1 MGAGIVTGG
10 LDTLYLGKQPAKQVT
25 HFLIIVYHDVRLP
38 ILLYQFHN
46 LLRRTFLVHPA
57 GYELTVAHMGF
68 FYIVTRLDTYKLCH
82 QTIHQ
87 IGVVLSLISIRTW
100 SKPQFHQLRV
110 GHVVESEQ
118 VGARFFDSRTICLQR
133 IRVHTREQ
141 FTGTMS
147 QTFMQVSMQFIC
159 HICVLI
165 NQLKLCITVHKLLI
179 EPVAMSCLIISIC
192 NVTDCNGFRT
202 MMATYPVGIGQV
214 DADSSCRIQVTG
226 QNSRRDYLGRH
237 PFHFLLLELSVYRRM
252 VLKPLC
258 IAAYQLCTLGSFQ
271 IFKIH
276 QRFPACLHAERVTI
290 TFGKTVHKVNA

>member
-1 MGAGIVTGG
+1 
-10 LDTLYLGKQPAKQVT
+10 
-25 HFLIIVYHDVRLP
+25 
-38 ILLYQFHN
+38 
-46 LLRRTFLVHPA
+46 
-57 GYELTVAHMGF
+57 
-68 FYIVTRLDTYKLCH
+68 
-82 QTIHQ
+82 
-87 IGVVLSLISIRTW
+87 
-100 SKPQFHQLRV
+100 
-110 GHVVESEQ
+110 
-118 VGARFFDSRTICLQR
+118 
-133 IRVHTREQ
+133 
-141 FTGTMS
+141 
-147 QTFMQVSMQFIC
+147 MQVSMQFIC

-179 EPVAMSCLIISIC
+179 EPVAMSCLVISIC